1 LSTAQNERIIMNGE
15 RLKAARKMAGL
26 SLEELAQKVGELTKQ
41 AISYYETGKRQPD
54 SKTLLRLAKVLGVR
68 PEYFLRRDEIE
79 FGAFEYRKKAKM
91 GEKAKGII
99 EEKARYVAERYLEIE
114 ELLEFGKD
122 WENPLKG
129 LEARD
134 GNDVE
139 KAALE
144 LRKRWQLG
152 TDAIIKLIETLET
165 YGIMIIG
172 VDADDNFD
180 GLTNFANGK
189 PIIIYNERIKDN
201 VRIRFTIAHEL
212 GHILLNLSEIKDIKE
227 KEKLC
232 HQFAGAFLLPKEKIY
247 LELGGKHRSKIAFSE
262 LISMKEE
269 YGISIQAIAKR
280 LQYLKIIS
288 DSAYTR
294 FNIIVNKN
302 KWRQNEP
309 GEFKIEEKPEKFKN
323 LVLRALAEE
332 IISIGKAASLLNT
345 SISDL
350 EKSVRYVI

>member
-1 LSTAQNERIIMNGE
+1 MLGE
-15 RLKAARKMAGL
+15 RLKSARKMAGL
-26 SLEELAQKVGELTKQ
+26 SLEQLAQKIGDLTKQ
-41 AISYYETGKRQPD
+41 AINNYEQGKREPD
-54 SKTLLRLAKVLGVR
+54 SQTVIKLAKALNVR
-68 PEYFLRRDEIE
+68 PEYFLRKGSLKLE
-79 FGAFEYRKKAKM
+79 AFEYRKKARM
-91 GEKAKGII
+91 GAKAKDYI
-99 EEKARYVAERYLEIE
+99 EEKARDVIERYIEIE
-114 ELLEFGKD
+114 NILGIQSGWK
-122 WENPLKG
+122 NPLQNRVIKNS
-129 LEARD
+129 D
-134 GNDVE
+134 DVE
-139 KAALE
+139 IAAEE
-144 LRKRWQLG
+144 LRKKWNLG
-152 TDAIIKLIETLET
+152 NNAISKLIESLE
-165 YGIMIIG
+165 YFGIKIIN
-172 VDADDNFD
+172 VDADEDFD
-180 GLTNFANGK
+180 GLTGFANK
-189 PIIIYNERIKDN
+189 MPIIIYNENLKEN

-212 GHILLNLSEIKDIKE
+212 GHILLNLSEIKDNKE

-269 YGISIQAIAKR
+269 YGISMQAIAKR
-280 LQYLKIIS
+280 WHYLKIIT

>member
-1 LSTAQNERIIMNGE
+1 MNGE

-26 SLEELAQKVGELTKQ
+26 SLEELAQKAGEFTKQ
-41 AISYYETGKRQPD
+41 AISNYETGKRQPD
-54 SKTLLRLAKVLGVR
+54 SKTILRLAKLLNVR
-68 PEYFLRRDEIE
+68 PEYFLKKDEIRFE
-79 FGAFEYRKKAKM
+79 AFEYRKKARM

-99 EEKARYVAERYLEIE
+99 EEKSRYVAERYLEIE
-114 ELLEFGKD
+114 SLLGFDKK
-122 WENPLKG
+122 WENPLQKIEIKSG
-129 LEARD
+129 D
-134 GNDVE
+134 DVE

-144 LRKRWQLG
+144 LRKKWELG
-152 TDAIIKLIETLET
+152 TDAIIKLIETVET
-165 YGIMIIG
+165 YGVMIIG
-172 VDADDNFD
+172 VEADENFD

-212 GHILLNLSEIKDIKE
+212 GHILLNLSEIKDNKE

-247 LELGGKHRSKIAFSE
+247 LELGGKHRSKIAFRE

-269 YGISIQAIAKR
+269 YGISMQAIAKR
-280 LQYLKIIS
+280 LQYLKIIT

-309 GEFKIEEKPEKFKN
+309 GEFKIEEKPERFKN